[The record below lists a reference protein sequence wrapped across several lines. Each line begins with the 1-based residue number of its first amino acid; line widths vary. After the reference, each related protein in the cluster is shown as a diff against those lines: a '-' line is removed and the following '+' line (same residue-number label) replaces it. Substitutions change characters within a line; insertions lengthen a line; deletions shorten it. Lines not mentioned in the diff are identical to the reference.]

1 VATAI
6 LIGVAQ
12 LLDMKLLQV
21 LGISLVA
28 MGVISVLIFEFA
40 TSGGSLTVS
49 SEGGHVIIMK
59 GEEYETILAV
69 ESRGN
74 GWIGSAP
81 TTFSLETGQLMEVE
95 PLPDGTRIRLR
106 FLGKYAG
113 RSQGV
118 KVGISFTDPLKLF
131 KRRDQVVSTEL
142 VLDTMPLSLLAP
154 EVQRRLKVIGYG
166 ERSTGYAGQGQEL
179 YKLDEFNPGYTKDI
193 VWRRV
198 AKSADEALVARVR
211 EANVTDVLRIGVV
224 RFAQRG
230 DDDRAAWTD
239 KLCEALGEVGREI
252 LETGASPVLL
262 YHHGP
267 RDDGTSEEERSRGM
281 TRIEAEDID
290 ELAEAVMSC
299 SVASDS
305 RDVESVVADSDLVVT
320 GLRELEDERMAMVI
334 AQKPLV
340 LLYEKASP
348 PPAFAGRSVIWTG
361 KEDLLPLIRKTLER

>member
-21 LGISLVA
+21 LGISLVT
-28 MGVISVLIFEFA
+28 MGVVSVLIFELA

-59 GEEYETILAV
+59 GEEYETILTV

-131 KRRDQVVSTEL
+131 KRLDQMVSTEL

-179 YKLDEFNPGYTKDI
+179 YKLDDFNPGYTKDI

-224 RFAQRG
+224 RFAERG
-230 DDDRAAWTD
+230 DDDRAEWTD

-267 RDDGTSEEERSRGM
+267 RGDGTSEEERSRGM

-340 LLYEKASP
+340 LLHEKASP
-348 PPAFAGRSVIWTG
+348 LPAFAGRSVIWTG